1 MHVNSHL
8 SCRLDREN
16 SYFQFYLTNYRNVF
30 KKTKVLGAQQTT
42 PCVFTL
48 DVSWSWGLRAVWLA
62 NLQLNLIRELFV
74 TLSDSE
80 AVSAVS
86 TDNMQNVS
94 VCSTDNTHIVCLTI
108 KLMLDMYLD
117 EKRVLETLLK
127 SSWLLETPW
136 QQKRTVN

>member
-1 MHVNSHL
+1 MS
-8 SCRLDREN
+8 
-16 SYFQFYLTNYRNVF
+16 
-30 KKTKVLGAQQTT
+30 
-42 PCVFTL
+42 
-48 DVSWSWGLRAVWLA
+48 LA
-62 NLQLNLIRELFV
+62 SLQLILIKEQLV

-94 VCSTDNTHIVCLTI
+94 VCSQGPLLTTRIVCSTI

-117 EKRVLETLLK
+117 ETCALETPLK

>member
-1 MHVNSHL
+1 MS
-8 SCRLDREN
+8 
-16 SYFQFYLTNYRNVF
+16 
-30 KKTKVLGAQQTT
+30 
-42 PCVFTL
+42 
-48 DVSWSWGLRAVWLA
+48 LA
-62 NLQLNLIRELFV
+62 SLQLILIKEQLV

-117 EKRVLETLLK
+117 ETCALETPLK